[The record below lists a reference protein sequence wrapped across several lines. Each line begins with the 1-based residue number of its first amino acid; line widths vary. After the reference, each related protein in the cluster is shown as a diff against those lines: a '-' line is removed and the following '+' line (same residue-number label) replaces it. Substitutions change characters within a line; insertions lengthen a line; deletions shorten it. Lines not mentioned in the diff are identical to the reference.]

1 MSRLRAPR
9 WAALAGGL
17 GMAAAVLGA
26 CGGTSDT
33 AAPVTSNGTL
43 DGRGLYAAYCAR
55 CHGGDLKGT
64 TQGPPFLDA
73 IYRPAHHGDA
83 SFLIAVKNG
92 VRPHHWNF
100 GPMAPIEGLTDQQV
114 AQITAF
120 VREEQQAVGI
130 R

>member
-1 MSRLRAPR
+1 
-9 WAALAGGL
+9 
-17 GMAAAVLGA
+17 
-26 CGGTSDT
+26 
-33 AAPVTSNGTL
+33 
-43 DGRGLYAAYCAR
+43 
-55 CHGGDLKGT
+55 
-64 TQGPPFLDA
+64 GPPFLDA
-73 IYRPAHHGDA
+73 IYRPGHHGDA

-100 GPMAPIEGLTDQQV
+100 GPMAPIEGLTDAQI

>member
-1 MSRLRAPR
+1 MRTPR
-9 WAALAGGL
+9 WAAIAGGL

-26 CGGTSDT
+26 CSGGTEN
-33 AAPVTSNGTL
+33 AATPATSNGTL
-43 DGRGLYAAYCAR
+43 DGRGLYASHCAR
-55 CHGGDLKGT
+55 CHGGDLRGT

-73 IYRPAHHGDA
+73 IYRPAHHSDA
-83 SFLIAVKNG
+83 AFQIAVKNG

-100 GPMAPIEGLTDQQV
+100 GPMAPVEGLTDAQV